1 MASEIRVDKINS
13 LSGVGTVTLSPTGVD
28 IAGITTA
35 ATLRATTG
43 IVTSLTAVSSAKVGS
58 GVTLSP
64 DGDIFATGGTT
75 STTFVGNLT
84 GNVTGNVSGSSG
96 SATGNAG
103 GLTGTPNISVGTIA
117 GSTGTFTG
125 DVDIADKIVHTG
137 DTDTALRFPAIN
149 TFTVETAGSERI
161 RIDSDG
167 RVMIGQTSS
176 VVPFMITGTASSYG
190 GENTVG
196 VFGDGTSY
204 ASGVGGGITL
214 SGKYNSG
221 GSQVGYAAIRGRKEN
236 GTDGNYNGA
245 LTFATRPNGGNMT
258 ERARIT
264 SGGSLLIGHTSSE
277 HSDGYQIEL
286 SDTSSDSSIALTSIQ
301 DNIYASQLSFVK
313 ARGSSL
319 GARTIVQD
327 GDILGQFAFY
337 GADGTNRALG
347 CTINVRVDGTPGD
360 NDMPTRIDFAVSNDG
375 TQSVQNRLRLR
386 ASGDVQIP
394 VGNIVM
400 QTAGKGID
408 FSATGN
414 GSGSMTNELLDDYEE
429 GTWSPGIDKN
439 ASSMT
444 GVSYTYN
451 SGTYTKIGRLVMVW
465 FDLTVSSVSGSGSGV
480 AYIAGLPYVATTGSN
495 TNGGYGAP
503 TFRDSDLVESDFR
516 VYGSSSHISSAA
528 IYLYKYNSAGNQ
540 AAASIG
546 SSGRITGQAFYFT
559 TA

>member
-1 MASEIRVDKINS
+1 
-13 LSGVGTVTLSPTGVD
+13 
-28 IAGITTA
+28 
-35 ATLRATTG
+35 
-43 IVTSLTAVSSAKVGS
+43 
-58 GVTLSP
+58 
-64 DGDIFATGGTT
+64 
-75 STTFVGNLT
+75 
-84 GNVTGNVSGSSG
+84 
-96 SATGNAG
+96 
-103 GLTGTPNISVGTIA
+103 
-117 GSTGTFTG
+117 
-125 DVDIADKIVHTG
+125 
-137 DTDTALRFPAIN
+137 
-149 TFTVETAGSERI
+149 
-161 RIDSDG
+161 
-167 RVMIGQTSS
+167 
-176 VVPFMITGTASSYG
+176 
-190 GENTVG
+190 
-196 VFGDGTSY
+196 
-204 ASGVGGGITL
+204 
-214 SGKYNSG
+214 
-221 GSQVGYAAIRGRKEN
+221 
-236 GTDGNYNGA
+236 
-245 LTFATRPNGGNMT
+245 MT